1 MLVPTL
7 LSYKAIIEYTASY
20 NLANKAGMA
29 NKASKADKAGILTRL
44 AKLRKFTKRTMLWNT
59 YQYNQ
64 FRNYFNIYE
73 SLTTRTTTKSFLWPL
88 LVQSINKKT
97 YGKNEMLKNKA
108 DVFFCYSLYV
118 ARGLKEAGLELFRIL
133 NIYRIV
139 LLHFWVPELWYLIW
153 RWRLQINFLL
163 TFRN

>member
-7 LSYKAIIEYTASY
+7 LSYKAIIEYTVSY

-29 NKASKADKAGILTRL
+29 NKASKADKAGILTGL

-108 DVFFCYSLYV
+108 DVFFCEFTVRRSRSKRSRAGTFQNLKYLPNCFV
-118 ARGLKEAGLELFRIL
+118 AFLGTRALVPNLKMASS
-133 NIYRIV
+133 N
-139 LLHFWVPELWYLIW
+139 
-153 RWRLQINFLL
+153 
-163 TFRN
+163 